1 MTTSRCARP
10 QSFIHSFIHPS
21 IRRPIRHPLH
31 FCSVRDVRF
40 ARWDLRILHQLLQRL
55 GHTLLE
61 PSVGMSLLSSLATG
75 SQLSL
80 RLQLSRT
87 VRVLHLG
94 LSKDDVAVA
103 SRGLVDFGA
112 GDDEEDVAGS
122 SEGDSLDALDALET
136 ETFESLP
143 GLALGAGV
151 ELDGGAGGDF
161 GLVRDVEV
169 LDGHGGCVCGWGCFK
184 NGLATCAIARR
195 AG

>member
-1 MTTSRCARP
+1 
-10 QSFIHSFIHPS
+10 
-21 IRRPIRHPLH
+21 
-31 FCSVRDVRF
+31 
-40 ARWDLRILHQLLQRL
+40 
-55 GHTLLE
+55 
-61 PSVGMSLLSSLATG
+61 MSLLSSLATG

-103 SRGLVDFGA
+103 SGGLVDFGA

-169 LDGHGGCVCGWGCFK
+169 LDGHGGCVCGWGLFQK
-184 NGLATCAIARR
+184 RASNKRYSTARWVKR
-195 AG
+195 KKGQFGVMWHLRLCNTTWYSGGAAR